1 MWLDIP
7 FLSIFHSSFGFIFAL
22 YAVSSPLDIFVFT
35 SASCS
40 NLPEGVSVQ
49 NASSSPLLSP
59 KPLMTA
65 STSSSP
71 LMLLY
76 GLETN
81 ILSISAGSPRTCS
94 RIKPEYN
101 DDPQVLRSI
110 ERDLRSNTA
119 RV

>member
-1 MWLDIP
+1 
-7 FLSIFHSSFGFIFAL
+7 
-22 YAVSSPLDIFVFT
+22 
-35 SASCS
+35 
-40 NLPEGVSVQ
+40 LPEGVSVQ
-49 NASSSPLLSP
+49 NASPSPLLSP

-65 STSSSP
+65 STYSSP

-94 RIKPEYN
+94 RIKPEYDN
-101 DDPQVLRSI
+101 DPQVLRSI

-119 RV
+119 MGLEYFEEEKNDIKTTLLQNQSLIW